1 MSEIQALDAAPL
13 PRLAKLL
20 GTAVRCFQSHRE
32 TALRCL
38 KDASVLLEGEFGV
51 AEEVGS
57 ARAISRRG
65 GLAPWQVKLM
75 IAHIESRLGS
85 RIVVAELAGLVK
97 LSESHFSR
105 AFSVSL
111 GMPPGQYITARRIV
125 RAKLMMTSTGESLAY
140 IAIACGFSDQAHLS
154 KSFRCRV
161 GMTPGAWRRLN
172 GPIPRG
178 ELPES
183 LSSVAVSASAP

>member
-1 MSEIQALDAAPL
+1 MSEIQALEAAPL

-57 ARAISRRG
+57 ARATSRRG
-65 GLAPWQVKLM
+65 GLAPWQVKLL
-75 IAHIESRLGS
+75 IAHIEARLGS

-111 GMPPGQYITARRIV
+111 GMPPGQYIAARRIV
-125 RAKLMMTSTGESLAY
+125 RAKLMMTSTTESLAT
-140 IAIACGFSDQAHLS
+140 IAVSCGFADQSHLS
-154 KSFRCRV
+154 RRFGHAV
-161 GMTPGAWRRLN
+161 GMSPGRWRRMSMPP
-172 GPIPRG
+172 PIRR
-178 ELPES
+178 
-183 LSSVAVSASAP
+183 

>member
-1 MSEIQALDAAPL
+1 MSEIQALEAAPL

-38 KDASVLLEGEFGV
+38 KDASVLLQGEFGV
-51 AEEVGS
+51 AEEVS
-57 ARAISRRG
+57 SVRAISRRG

-75 IAHIESRLGS
+75 IAHVEARLGS

-111 GMPPGQYITARRIV
+111 GMPPGQYVAARRIV

-161 GMTPGAWRRLN
+161 GITPGAWRRLN
-172 GPIPRG
+172 GPIPRA

-183 LSSVAVSASAP
+183 LAAVAMSASAP